1 MNTEDHLLLGGLI
14 GLGGYVLFK
23 LAHQKPLDLFEAI
36 FFSIGGTV
44 AGILPDLLEP
54 ATNPKHRSF
63 FHSIIYLITIASGNG
78 AIWDSANQS
87 LTEDQKAGI
96 SILSASY
103 CSHLVTDGM
112 TKKGL
117 PLLI

>member
-1 MNTEDHLLLGGLI
+1 MNTEEHLFVGGLI

-23 LAHQKPLDLFEAI
+23 LANQKPLNFFEAVL
-36 FFSIGGTV
+36 FSIGGAI

-54 ATNPKHRSF
+54 ATNPNHRSF
-63 FHSIIYLITIASGNG
+63 FHSIISLSTITAGNG
-78 AIWDSANQS
+78 AIWDSINQS
-87 LTEDQKAGI
+87 LTDDQKAAI

-117 PLLI
+117 PIII